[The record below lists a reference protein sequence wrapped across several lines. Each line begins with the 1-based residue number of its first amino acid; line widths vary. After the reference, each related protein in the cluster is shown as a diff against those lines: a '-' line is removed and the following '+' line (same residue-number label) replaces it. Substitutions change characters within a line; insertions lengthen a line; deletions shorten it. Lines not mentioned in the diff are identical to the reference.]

1 MSGQQYFSLRWAS
14 VLISLCAL
22 FLMSSCAG
30 TPPSSATSLSS
41 ITVAPTNV
49 TISVGATQPFTATGN
64 YSNGSTKNLTS
75 SVIWQSQNATA
86 ATISAG
92 GMVTAKA
99 QGSSTIMATMGSV
112 SGSTLL
118 TVSSGAL
125 VSIAVTP
132 ANPSIAKGSKVQF
145 TATGTFSDNST
156 QNLTSSVTWTSQT
169 NGVATIAAGGS
180 ATAVGTGTSQI
191 QATSGAVSG
200 STILTVTSATL
211 VSVAVTPAN
220 PSIVKGQTE
229 QFTATGTF
237 SDNSTQNL
245 TSSVVW
251 TSQTP
256 GVVTITAGGLA
267 TGVASGT
274 SKIEAASGA
283 IDGTTNLTVTAPTLV
298 SIAVTPADPSI
309 VKGQTEQ
316 FTATGTLSDHSTQ
329 NLTSTATWTSQTTAV
344 ATIAAGG
351 LATGVKAGTS
361 KIQAA
366 SGGVSGSTTLTV
378 TSPTLVSIAVTPANP
393 SIAKGTKQQFTATGT
408 FSDNSTQNLA
418 SSVTWTSATTS
429 VATIG
434 ASGLAAGVGTG
445 TSTIRA
451 ASGAVNGSTTLTV
464 TSATLV
470 SIVVTPAGPSAAK
483 GAKEQF
489 TATGTFSDNSTQ
501 NLTNTATWTSQTTS
515 VATIAAGGL
524 ATAVA
529 AGKSTIKAASG
540 AVSGST
546 TLTVTAATLV
556 SIAVTP
562 ANPSVKVG
570 AKQQFTATGTFS
582 DNSTQNLTSSVT
594 WSSATT
600 GVATITTGGLATG
613 VAAGTSTIKAA
624 SGAVSGSTTL
634 TVTAAT
640 LVSIAVTPAN
650 PSIKAGAKQQFTATG
665 TFSDNS
671 TQNLTSSVTWSS
683 ATTGVATITTGG
695 LATGVAV
702 GTSTIKAVSGTV
714 SGSTTLT
721 VTAATLTSIAVTP
734 ANPSIKAGAKQQFT
748 ATGTFSDNST
758 QNLTGSVTWSSATTG
773 VATITTGG
781 LATGV
786 AAGTSTIKAVSGT
799 VSGSTT
805 LTVTAVTLVSIAVTP
820 VNPSIAKGAT
830 QQFTATGTFSDNSTQ
845 NLTGSVTWSSATT
858 GVATITT
865 SGLATAVA
873 AGTSTI
879 KAASG
884 AISGSTTL
892 TVTSTSTTLQ
902 VLVVSPQNPVI
913 ADNSAT
919 QAFTATG
926 HFSDGSTQNLT
937 SSATWTSS
945 SSGVASVSIAGV
957 ATSKA
962 LASGVNASFASI
974 QAVVGTVKGASILS
988 VTNHTSNSSGF
999 AGVLTQHNDI
1009 GRTGQN
1015 LSETVLTPA
1024 NVNTATFGKKFSQ
1037 TVDGFI
1043 YAQPLYVPNVTI
1055 GGSVHNVIYVAT
1067 EGDSV
1072 YAFDAD
1078 SNTGANAAPLWKA
1091 SMILPTHGAAAGA
1104 TTMNSSTP
1112 LGCTDLVPQVGI
1124 TSTPAIDPTTGTI
1137 YVEAKSVENGNFV
1150 HRLHA
1155 LDMTTGAEKSP
1166 GPVVITGTVTGTG
1179 DGTSGGTVTFDG
1191 LHQMNRPGLLWLNG
1205 ILYLSY
1211 ASHCDDTPYHGWL
1224 FAYDA
1229 GTFAK
1234 KSQLVTSPNG
1244 NDGGFWMS
1252 GAGVAADSN
1261 ANIFIASGNGDF
1273 DTTNIPARELGDTN
1287 MKLFYSGSSTMS
1299 LLDYFT
1305 PQDQSNLDGE
1315 DNDLGSGGNLLL
1327 PDQPGAV
1334 KHELVQV
1341 GKEGNIYLI
1350 NRDQMTANNLHYCQ
1364 TSCNGTDAQI
1374 TQEVQGEI
1382 SGLFSL
1388 PAYLNGTLYFCGV
1401 GDTLKSFP
1409 LTNGLLATSP
1419 SQTASHNFGFPGA
1432 TPSASADGSTNGI
1445 IWVIDTTAHGNPSNV
1460 LGPAVLYAYEAGNLT
1475 PLWNSSQTGNDD
1487 AGNAVKF
1494 AVPTIANGKVYIGT
1508 QTELDVYGTLP

>member
-1 MSGQQYFSLRWAS
+1 MVCRQRTSSRWGALLLS
-14 VLISLCAL
+14 VCAL
-22 FLMSSCAG
+22 ILLASCTAG
-30 TPPSSATSLSS
+30 TPHSTAPTLNS
-41 ITVAPTNV
+41 ISVTPANPTVAAGT
-49 TISVGATQPFTATGN
+49 TESFTATGN
-64 YSNGSTKNLTS
+64 FSDSSTKNLTS
-75 SVIWQSQNATA
+75 SVTWSSQNTNA
-86 ATISAG
+86 ATITLVGVA
-92 GMVTAKA
+92 TAKA
-99 QGSSTIMATMGSV
+99 SGSSMIQATLGSV

-118 TVSSGAL
+118 TVSSATL

-132 ANPSIAKGSKVQF
+132 ANPSIAKGSTQQF
-145 TATGTFSDNST
+145 IATGTFSDNST
-156 QNLTSSVTWTSQT
+156 QNLTGSVTWSSLTI
-169 NGVATIAAGGS
+169 GVATITGGGL
-180 ATAVGTGTSQI
+180 ATAVAAGTSTI
-191 QATSGAVSG
+191 KAVSG
-200 STILTVTSATL
+200 GVTGATTLTVTAATL
-211 VSVAVTPAN
+211 VSIAVTPAN

-245 TSSVVW
+245 TSSVTW
-251 TSQTP
+251 SSATS
-256 GVVTITAGGLA
+256 GVATITAGGLA
-267 TGVASGT
+267 TGLATGT

-283 IDGTTNLTVTAPTLV
+283 IDGTTNLTVKAPTLV
-298 SIAVTPADPSI
+298 SIAVTPAS
-309 VKGQTEQ
+309 
-316 FTATGTLSDHSTQ
+316 
-329 NLTSTATWTSQTTAV
+329 
-344 ATIAAGG
+344 
-351 LATGVKAGTS
+351 
-361 KIQAA
+361 
-366 SGGVSGSTTLTV
+366 
-378 TSPTLVSIAVTPANP
+378 P
-393 SIAKGTKQQFTATGT
+393 SIAKGATK
-408 FSDNSTQNLA
+408 
-418 SSVTWTSATTS
+418 
-429 VATIG
+429 
-434 ASGLAAGVGTG
+434 
-445 TSTIRA
+445 
-451 ASGAVNGSTTLTV
+451 
-464 TSATLV
+464 
-470 SIVVTPAGPSAAK
+470 
-483 GAKEQF
+483 
-489 TATGTFSDNSTQ
+489 
-501 NLTNTATWTSQTTS
+501 
-515 VATIAAGGL
+515 
-524 ATAVA
+524 
-529 AGKSTIKAASG
+529 
-540 AVSGST
+540 
-546 TLTVTAATLV
+546 
-556 SIAVTP
+556 
-562 ANPSVKVG
+562 
-570 AKQQFTATGTFS
+570 QFTATGTFS

-600 GVATITTGGLATG
+600 GVATITTGGLATA

-624 SGAVSGSTTL
+624 SGTVSGSTTL

-650 PSIKAGAKQQFTATG
+650 PSIKAGAT
-665 TFSDNS
+665 
-671 TQNLTSSVTWSS
+671 
-683 ATTGVATITTGG
+683 
-695 LATGVAV
+695 
-702 GTSTIKAVSGTV
+702 
-714 SGSTTLT
+714 
-721 VTAATLTSIAVTP
+721 
-734 ANPSIKAGAKQQFT
+734 QQFT

-781 LATGV
+781 LATAV
-786 AAGTSTIKAVSGT
+786 AAGTSTIKAASGAI
-799 VSGSTT
+799 SGSTT
-805 LTVTAVTLVSIAVTP
+805 LTVTVATLVSIAVTP

-830 QQFTATGTFSDNSTQ
+830 QQFTATGKFSDNSTQ
-845 NLTGSVTWSSATT
+845 NLTSSVTWSSATT

-865 SGLATAVA
+865 GGLATAVA

-892 TVTSTSTTLQ
+892 TVTSTSATLQ

-919 QAFTATG
+919 QTFTATG

-937 SSATWTSS
+937 PSATWTSS
-945 SSGVASVSIAGV
+945 STGVASVSTAGV

-962 LASGVNASFASI
+962 LASGVNAGFTSI
-974 QAVVGTVKGASILS
+974 QAAVGTVKGVSILS

-1091 SMILPTHGAAAGA
+1091 SMILPAHGAAAGA

-1137 YVEAKSVENGNFV
+1137 YVEAKSIENGNFV

-1191 LHQMNRPGLLWLNG
+1191 LHQLNRPGLLWLNG
-1205 ILYLSY
+1205 VLYLSY

-1229 GTFAK
+1229 GTFVK

-1315 DNDLGSGGNLLL
+1315 DSDLGSGGNLLL

-1334 KHELVQV
+1334 THELVQV
-1341 GKEGNIYLI
+1341 GKEGNIFLI

-1364 TSCNGTDAQI
+1364 SCQSLQPPTDTQI
-1374 TQEVQGEI
+1374 TQELQGEI

-1388 PAYLNGTLYFCGV
+1388 PAYLNGTLYFCGI
-1401 GDTLKSFP
+1401 GDSLKSFP
-1409 LTNGLLATSP
+1409 LTNGLLAASP
-1419 SQTASHNFGFPGA
+1419 SQSSSHSFGFPGG
-1432 TPSASADGSTNGI
+1432 TPAASANGSTNGI
-1445 IWVIDTTAHGNPSNV
+1445 IWVIDVSQYGSPGPGP
-1460 LGPAVLYAYEAGNLT
+1460 GPAVLYAYQAGNLS
-1475 PLWNSSQTGNDD
+1475 PLWNSSQTGNDT

>member
-1 MSGQQYFSLRWAS
+1 MFGQQYFSLRWTS

-22 FLMSSCAG
+22 VLMASCAG
-30 TPPSSATSLSS
+30 TPPSSEPRLRS
-41 ITVAPTNV
+41 IVETPTNI
-49 TISVGATQPFTATGN
+49 TISVGETQPFTATGN
-64 YSNGSTKNLTS
+64 YSNGSTKDLSS
-75 SVIWQSQNATA
+75 SVNWQSQNTTA

-112 SGSTLL
+112 SGSALL
-118 TVSSGAL
+118 TVSSGTL

-156 QNLTSSVTWTSQT
+156 QNLSSSVTWTSQAA
-169 NGVATIAAGGS
+169 GVATIAAGGS

-191 QATSGAVSG
+191 QATSGALSG

-229 QFTATGTF
+229 QFTAAGTF

-245 TSSVVW
+245 TGSVAW

-267 TGVASGT
+267 TGLATGT

-283 IDGTTNLTVTAPTLV
+283 IDGTTNLTVTAPTLT
-298 SIAVTPADPSI
+298 SITVTPADPSI
-309 VKGQTEQ
+309 LKGQTEQ
-316 FTATGTLSDHSTQ
+316 FTATGTFSDHSTQ
-329 NLTSTATWTSQTTAV
+329 NLTGTATWTSQTTAV

-378 TSPTLVSIAVTPANP
+378 TAPSLVSIAVTPANP
-393 SIAKGTKQQFTATGT
+393 SIAKGT
-408 FSDNSTQNLA
+408 
-418 SSVTWTSATTS
+418 
-429 VATIG
+429 
-434 ASGLAAGVGTG
+434 
-445 TSTIRA
+445 
-451 ASGAVNGSTTLTV
+451 
-464 TSATLV
+464 
-470 SIVVTPAGPSAAK
+470 
-483 GAKEQF
+483 KEQF

-501 NLTNTATWTSQTTS
+501 NLTGSVTWSSATTSVATISASGLAAGGGGGTSKNQDTSGAVNGSTTLTVSAATLESIAVTPANPSIAKGTTKQFTATGTFSDSSTQNLTSTVTWSSQTTS

-524 ATAVA
+524 ATGVA
-529 AGKSTIKAASG
+529 TGRSTIKAASG
-540 AVSGST
+540 AVSGSTTLTVTAATLVSIAVTPASPSIKAGAKQQFTATGTFSDNSTQNLTSSVTWSSATTGVATITTGGMATGVAPGTSTIKAVSGAISGST

-600 GVATITTGGLATG
+600 GVATITTGGLAT
-613 VAAGTSTIKAA
+613 A
-624 SGAVSGSTTL
+624 
-634 TVTAAT
+634 
-640 LVSIAVTPAN
+640 
-650 PSIKAGAKQQFTATG
+650 
-665 TFSDNS
+665 
-671 TQNLTSSVTWSS
+671 
-683 ATTGVATITTGG
+683 
-695 LATGVAV
+695 
-702 GTSTIKAVSGTV
+702 
-714 SGSTTLT
+714 
-721 VTAATLTSIAVTP
+721 
-734 ANPSIKAGAKQQFT
+734 
-748 ATGTFSDNST
+748 
-758 QNLTGSVTWSSATTG
+758 
-773 VATITTGG
+773 
-781 LATGV
+781 V
-786 AAGTSTIKAVSGT
+786 AAGTSTIKAV
-799 VSGSTT
+799 
-805 LTVTAVTLVSIAVTP
+805 
-820 VNPSIAKGAT
+820 
-830 QQFTATGTFSDNSTQ
+830 
-845 NLTGSVTWSSATT
+845 
-858 GVATITT
+858 
-865 SGLATAVA
+865 
-873 AGTSTI
+873 
-879 KAASG
+879 SG

-892 TVTSTSTTLQ
+892 TVTSTSATLQ
-902 VLVVSPQNPVI
+902 VLVVGPQNPVI
-913 ADNSAT
+913 ADNGVT

-945 SSGVASVSIAGV
+945 STGVATVTTAGV

-962 LASGVNASFASI
+962 LASGVNTGYTSI
-974 QAVVGTVKGASILS
+974 QAAVGTIKGVSILS

-1024 NVNTATFGKKFSQ
+1024 NVNTTTFGKKFSHP
-1037 TVDGFI
+1037 VDGFI

-1078 SNTGANAAPLWKA
+1078 SNTGTNAGLLWHV
-1091 SMILPTHGAAAGA
+1091 SVIDTTHGAAAGA

-1112 LGCTDLVPQVGI
+1112 LGCTDFVPQVGI
-1124 TSTPAIDPTTGTI
+1124 TSTPAVDPTTGTI
-1137 YVEAKSVENGNFV
+1137 YVEAKSEENGNFI

-1179 DGTSGGTVTFDG
+1179 DGSSGGTVTFDG

-1205 ILYLSY
+1205 VIYLAY
-1211 ASHCDDTPYHGWL
+1211 ASHCDHPNYHGWL

-1229 GTFAK
+1229 GTFAQK
-1234 KSQLVTSPNG
+1234 
-1244 NDGGFWMS
+1244 
-1252 GAGVAADSN
+1252 
-1261 ANIFIASGNGDF
+1261 
-1273 DTTNIPARELGDTN
+1273 
-1287 MKLFYSGSSTMS
+1287 
-1299 LLDYFT
+1299 
-1305 PQDQSNLDGE
+1305 
-1315 DNDLGSGGNLLL
+1315 
-1327 PDQPGAV
+1327 
-1334 KHELVQV
+1334 
-1341 GKEGNIYLI
+1341 
-1350 NRDQMTANNLHYCQ
+1350 
-1364 TSCNGTDAQI
+1364 
-1374 TQEVQGEI
+1374 
-1382 SGLFSL
+1382 
-1388 PAYLNGTLYFCGV
+1388 
-1401 GDTLKSFP
+1401 
-1409 LTNGLLATSP
+1409 
-1419 SQTASHNFGFPGA
+1419 
-1432 TPSASADGSTNGI
+1432 
-1445 IWVIDTTAHGNPSNV
+1445 
-1460 LGPAVLYAYEAGNLT
+1460 
-1475 PLWNSSQTGNDD
+1475 
-1487 AGNAVKF
+1487 
-1494 AVPTIANGKVYIGT
+1494 
-1508 QTELDVYGTLP
+1508 